1 MFLINQE
8 KQFVWEEGTQMLRAI
23 YWDISVKPSEQKTT
37 TLQITFTNNQE
48 IKYSRDGS
56 ILRVDLIEDISRKP
70 EILTNLDQIQN
81 LKWWGQYGKLNQK
94 VGKWTATWNGA
105 TMKNLGGYYS
115 NTGNKQGQW
124 ITLIENYWSQAK
136 VYEVGEYQ
144 DGIRKDNWKYI
155 YVNKKMGG
163 GRYNYEGQKHGKWVE
178 LQKNF
183 QDDSQV
189 KYTGEYKNGKKI
201 GIWDIEYLNERRNH
215 FIKIGGGAYNE
226 VGDGLQSGNWVE
238 ISDNK
243 NFESDE
249 QIIYIGKY
257 KNGKKVGR
265 WDIWCNVFDE
275 KNLKIIGGGLY
286 DEAGDGLKI
295 GEWID
300 LNDGFDEQKYV
311 TYHGEY
317 KNDKKVGLW
326 EIWNLCL
333 SQYDYQEKYIGGGL
347 YDEDGE
353 EIKLGKWVQL
363 PDNFR
368 NCQATYNGEYKNG
381 KKVGRWD
388 IWCDVFDE
396 NNLNII
402 GGGLYDEA
410 GDGLKLG
417 NWVEIWDNFEEHE
430 QVTYIGEYK
439 NGNKVGQWDI
449 WYKCL
454 RDYDKIIIKIGG
466 GSYDEDGEGLKQG
479 KWVEVSDNFHIYS
492 QVTYNGEYKNGKKC
506 GRWDI
511 FQRKYRTNYFDYIG
525 GGLYDEKGEGI
536 KLGEWIELSNNYI
549 CDGGESFI
557 GEYKNGKKIGEWLSQ
572 QYNRVLPYMKYNK

>member
-48 IKYSRDGS
+48 IQYSRDGS

-105 TMKNLGGYYS
+105 TMKNVGGYYS

-144 DGIRKDNWKYI
+144 NGIRKDNWKYI
-155 YVNKKMGG
+155 YDNKKIGG

-183 QDDSQV
+183 QDHIQV
-189 KYTGEYKNGKKI
+189 KYTGEYKNGQKI
-201 GIWDIEYLNERRNH
+201 GIWDIEYRNERRNH

-243 NFESDE
+243 NFEADE
-249 QIIYIGKY
+249 QIIYIGQY

-265 WDIWCNVFDE
+265 WDIWCNMLDE
-275 KNLKIIGGGLY
+275 KSLKIIGGGLY

-333 SQYDYQEKYIGGGL
+333 SKYDYQEKYIGGGL

-396 NNLNII
+396 NNLKII

-417 NWVEIWDNFEEHE
+417 NWVELWDNFEEHE
-430 QVTYIGEYK
+430 QVTYKGEYK

-454 RDYDKIIIKIGG
+454 RDSDKIIIKIGG

-506 GRWDI
+506 GKWDI
-511 FQRKYRTNYFDYIG
+511 FQRKYRTKYFEYMQK
-525 GGLYDEKGEGI
+525 LFI
-536 KLGEWIELSNNYI
+536 KSVLQWWWII
-549 CDGGESFI
+549 
-557 GEYKNGKKIGEWLSQ
+557 
-572 QYNRVLPYMKYNK
+572 